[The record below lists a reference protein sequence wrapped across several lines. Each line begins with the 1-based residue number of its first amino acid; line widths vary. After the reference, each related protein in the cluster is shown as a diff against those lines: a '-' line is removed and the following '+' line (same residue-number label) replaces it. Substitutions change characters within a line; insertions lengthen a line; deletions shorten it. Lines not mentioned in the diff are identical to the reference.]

1 MKTQVTLILDD
12 ELVPKAERYASDRGL
27 SLSELVESSLRLV
40 TEKPDQPFSLRWRGH
55 FRPAERDDERYR
67 SLAKRYL

>member
-40 TEKPDQPFSLRWRGH
+40 TEKPEQPFSLRWRGQ
-55 FRPAERDDERYR
+55 FRPAERDDERYQ